1 MPNNIDRY
9 HAMDIP
15 VPPPRRLAPLQE
27 ITTRSSPI
35 NCPEGLVPIADY
47 HSEEKSS
54 TTFRIPHVIHQTSKS
69 KCLVPSLADA
79 VQKWRKHLPDFDHY
93 LHDDDAVE
101 TLLQMPSLQRMFP
114 LLKEISLHCTRG
126 AMRADLWRYVAMW
139 EYGGIYSDIDTC
151 PLNFTLPPN
160 VDAYFVLEKDG
171 LLSQYFMAV
180 APKHPLLFYTIHH
193 TLSNIL
199 KSKDPFKDFAPTL
212 TGPRALHQGFQ
223 TFCGNT
229 YNIPDSLGKWLGLTL
244 PLHKGGVFV
253 SGNYS
258 VVVDG
263 TLERPNDIIMRDAIP
278 REEKKKLF
286 SKMNMT
292 YFMQDARTAESGE
305 SCMQLVH
312 KALLQPKE
320 KIA

>member
-1 MPNNIDRY
+1 
-9 HAMDIP
+9 
-15 VPPPRRLAPLQE
+15 
-27 ITTRSSPI
+27 
-35 NCPEGLVPIADY
+35 VPIRDA
-47 HSEEKSS
+47 HVEEKSS
-54 TTFRIPHVIHQTSKS
+54 SRTFKIPHVIHQTSKS

-79 VQKWRKHLPDFDHY
+79 VQKWRNHLPDFDYY
-93 LHDDDAVE
+93 LHDDQAVE
-101 TLLQMPSLQRMFP
+101 ALLQMPSLQRSFP
-114 LLKEISLHCTRG
+114 LLHEISLHCTRG
-126 AMRADLWRYVAMW
+126 AMRADLWRYVAMY
-139 EYGGIYSDIDTC
+139 EYGGIYSDIDTY
-151 PLNFTLPPN
+151 PVNFTFPPED
-160 VDAYFVLEKDG
+160 VDAYFVLEQDG

-180 APKHPLLFYTIHH
+180 TPKHPLLFYTIQH

-229 YNIPDSLGKWLGLTL
+229 YNIPDSVGKWLGLTL
-244 PLHKGGVFV
+244 PLNKGGVFV
-253 SGNYS
+253 SENYS

-263 TLERPNDIIMRDAIP
+263 TLERPDDIIVRDAIP

-292 YFMQDARTAESGE
+292 YFMQDARTAPSGE

-312 KALLQPKE
+312 KALLQPPKE
-320 KIA
+320 KNSVIKQS